1 MIDWLWPWAFAVL
14 PLPWLVRRLTSRR
27 TLQQPAL
34 VVPSMEDF
42 SAITTMQHKQG
53 AQSLWRLMALSLAW
67 ALLLAAVARPQFTG
81 EPVNLP
87 TTGRDLMLAV
97 DISGS
102 MATEDMEIDGEYV
115 ERLTVVKAV
124 IANFAE
130 ARVGDRIGLV
140 LFGTNAYLQ
149 APLTFDVKS
158 VNRLLIEAPVGIA
171 GGKTAIGDAIGLAVK
186 RLRLRPQDD
195 KVLIL
200 LTDGA
205 NNVGEVEP
213 RIAAELAA
221 RDNIRIYTIG
231 VGAEEMRMP
240 GLLGRIS
247 GRTTNPSADLDEET
261 LQAIADATGGQ
272 YFRAK
277 DPRALM
283 EIYAL
288 IDQLEPV
295 EQEAEIFRPV
305 QALYYWPLG
314 GCLLLWILV
323 LLADF
328 RRHRPAST
336 RAANA

>member
-1 MIDWLWPWAFAVL
+1 MIDWLWPWAFAAL

-305 QALYYWPLG
+305 QTLSGWPG
-314 GCLLLWILV
+314 ADTLLLALGRV
-323 LLADF
+323 F
-328 RRHRPAST
+328 
-336 RAANA
+336 AALDLSAVGRFSSP

>member
-1 MIDWLWPWAFAVL
+1 MIEWLWPWAFAAL
-14 PLPWLVRRLTSRR
+14 PLPWLIRGLTQRRG
-27 TLQQPAL
+27 LQQPAL
-34 VVPSMEDF
+34 VVPSIEEF
-42 SAITTMQHKQG
+42 SAVTTADHALG
-53 AQSLWRLMALSLAW
+53 SHSPWRLTALSLAW
-67 ALLLAAVARPQFTG
+67 ALLLTALARPQFTG
-81 EPVNLP
+81 DPVNLP

-102 MATEDMEIDGEYV
+102 MATEDMEIDGDYV
-115 ERLTVVKAV
+115 ERLAVVKAV
-124 IANFAE
+124 IADFTE

-231 VGAEEMRMP
+231 VGADEMRMP

-261 LQAIADATGGQ
+261 LQSIADSTEGR

-283 EIYAL
+283 GIYAL

-305 QALYYWPLG
+305 QSLYFWPLG
-314 GCLLLWILV
+314 GSLLVWVLV
-323 LLADF
+323 LSWDF
-328 RRHRPAST
+328 RRLLQITST
-336 RAANA
+336 SHA